1 MAQNLY
7 VDAAR
12 TLGQYGSTVDVAR
25 IKAEQERERQIN
37 DMTARAAGIMTTEIR
52 IKAEDAKRLKN
63 DTAFTQFVEDVRN
76 EQIRLFTTSDAQDV
90 EQREEAHAI
99 LRALNKIEVE
109 LDAAI
114 MAETLLDRKQ

>member
-1 MAQNLY
+1 
-7 VDAAR
+7 
-12 TLGQYGSTVDVAR
+12 
-25 IKAEQERERQIN
+25 
-37 DMTARAAGIMTTEIR
+37 MTTEIR

-114 MAETLLDRKQ
+114 SRDTFRS